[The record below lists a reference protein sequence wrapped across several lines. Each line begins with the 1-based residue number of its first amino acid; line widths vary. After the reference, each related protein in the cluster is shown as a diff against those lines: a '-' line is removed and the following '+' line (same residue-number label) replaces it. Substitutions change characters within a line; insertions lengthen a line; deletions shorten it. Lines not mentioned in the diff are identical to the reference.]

1 MNKLTTL
8 TLVAVAMISS
18 TGCCRGLTRWF
29 GRGDTCGATSGM
41 YEGADFS
48 AGPTLMAP
56 TVIPQRPIELP
67 GPVTGSST

>member
-8 TLVAVAMISS
+8 TLVAVAMISL
-18 TGCCRGLTRWF
+18 TGCCRGWPRWF
-29 GRGDTCGATSGM
+29 GRGDACAATTGM

-48 AGPTLMAP
+48 AGPALMAP
-56 TVIPQRPIELP
+56 SIIPNRPIELP